1 MTAARPSARPPRRSG
16 AELLAAIEAAVVGL
30 VVESGAAA
38 VTMEAVAA
46 RCGTSKPVLYRRWPD
61 RSALLRDV
69 LLRRATAAIP
79 AEDTGSYR
87 TDMLAVLR
95 GWAAVLTGPGSRVI
109 QAVVTAMATD
119 PEFARAFR
127 EAVIGWR
134 KEEMARLLAR
144 GIERGDVRADVP
156 VDLLRE
162 LGQGVLWHRF
172 LITGDPVSDDVVV
185 RIVDEV
191 LVPLVSPSPPAGPPA
206 SPGPP
211 AGTGG

>member
-1 MTAARPSARPPRRSG
+1 MTAVQPGARPARRSG
-16 AELLAAIEAAVVGL
+16 ARLEAAIEAAVVGI
-30 VVESGAAA
+30 VVEEGASA

-61 RSALLRDV
+61 RTALLRDV
-69 LLRRATAAIP
+69 LLRRATGAIP
-79 AEDTGSYR
+79 AADTGSYR

-95 GWAAVLTGPGSRVI
+95 GWAAVLTGPGHRVI
-109 QAVVTAMATD
+109 QAVVTAMVAD

-127 EAVIGWR
+127 ESVIGWR

-144 GIERGDVRADVP
+144 GVERGDVRPDVP

-172 LITGDPVSDDVVV
+172 LITGDPVTDDVVV

-191 LVPLVSPSPPAGPPA
+191 LVPLVRPAPPVSPAA
-206 SPGPP
+206 SPGRP
-211 AGTGG
+211 AGTGA